1 MREVSATSSDS
12 ERLWGD
18 WGEKEGD
25 IVALTEVLVVRGPR
39 AIGFRLTPRR
49 VVPDPHAS
57 EHHVPSPVVL
67 HLAFVVEIMLP
78 LPFVSA
84 SSS

>member
-49 VVPDPHAS
+49 VVA
-57 EHHVPSPVVL
+57 
-67 HLAFVVEIMLP
+67 
-78 LPFVSA
+78 
-84 SSS
+84 